1 MRTSTN
7 TLVSYIIV
15 LLFDTPTSMIPEYK
29 ELISFRL
36 STKERQRIEQLIQE
50 GKFKNISEVVRAALR
65 EFLSKEGD
73 WRHD

>member
-1 MRTSTN
+1 
-7 TLVSYIIV
+7 
-15 LLFDTPTSMIPEYK
+15 MIPEYK